1 MASQSPFLSTEEVA
15 KLLNVHTK
23 TVAPWI
29 KSGKLPSMK
38 IGREYRIPK
47 EAIEKR
53 VNRITQ
59 GPCIIAVANQKGGV
73 AKITLTLNL
82 AAGLALRGKRVLIVD
97 LDPQGGCDVSVGIA
111 TDSLNK
117 TVHNVLI
124 DDEVEFTDIYYSNEV
139 WV

>member
-1 MASQSPFLSTEEVA
+1 
-15 KLLNVHTK
+15 
-23 TVAPWI
+23 
-29 KSGKLPSMK
+29 MK